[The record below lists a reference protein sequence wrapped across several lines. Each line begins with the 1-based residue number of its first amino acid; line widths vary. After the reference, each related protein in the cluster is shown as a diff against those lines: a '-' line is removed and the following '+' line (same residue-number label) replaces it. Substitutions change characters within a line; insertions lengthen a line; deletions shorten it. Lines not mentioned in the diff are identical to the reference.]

1 MIIQQIT
8 ENKREYMEF
17 LLLAD
22 PQEDMIERYLEEGEM
37 FVLTE
42 EEDILTVCV
51 VLPLDHRRCELKN
64 IATAEKYQG
73 RGYGKYMLQYI
84 CEHYSENFDVMY
96 VGTGNSRK
104 TIGFYESCG
113 FTHSHVVTDFF
124 TDNYREPIYEEGKL
138 LTDMIYLKK
147 ALDTQIDVKRVLD
160 LALEAGRILLKN
172 GSEIF
177 RVEETIRHICHRFH
191 VDQVEPF
198 TMSHGLFISAE
209 SDQGEVF
216 TKVKNVPISGLH
228 MGIVAEVNDLSRE
241 ISAGHVGIDEAF
253 HRLEE
258 IDKIPP
264 NPGRVQVAVA
274 GMGCG
279 GFTLLLGG
287 TYMEAAAAVVIGC
300 LVCGWTLLAGRLKL
314 SKIVINIVG
323 GVIMTT
329 LALAFLNI
337 PVLGIERLEG
347 MVGGAIMPMIPGV
360 GFLNA
365 IRDLVD
371 GDFLSGTVRMID
383 ALLVFVYVAV
393 GVGFT
398 LGIYNNMAGG
408 LLL

>member
-279 GFTLLLGG
+279 GFTLLLGD